1 MFFVPPP
8 PPPVSFSREVAPI
21 MAMHCNGCHGHAAG
35 LSTRTYRE
43 LMLGGN
49 LGRAV
54 VPGDPERSLIVD
66 FLEGRRGERRRMPKD
81 GRPLSGSQ
89 IDTIRRWIAEGA
101 NDDDLPPNAYRTV
114 LPGVAVSAARVTR
127 ILFRVNT
134 TAYVT
139 VVAKDPVRSTA
150 LWTEVGSL
158 KKPKE
163 AGDVGEPGETICWDI
178 RGGTGWPTSVDLEL
192 TVQYATEKLR
202 DVEFRANM
210 LEAGAPAVDASTP
223 VCHR

>member
-21 MAMHCNGCHGHAAG
+21 MAMHCNGCHGNAGG

-54 VPGDPERSLIVD
+54 MPGNPERSLIVD

-81 GRPLSGSQ
+81 GRPLSGKQ
-89 IDTIRRWIAEGA
+89 IDAIRRWIAEGA
-101 NDDDLPPNAYRTV
+101 NDDDSPPDAYRTV
-114 LPGVAVSAARVTR
+114 LTGVAVSATRVTR
-127 ILFRVNT
+127 VLLRVNT

-139 VVAKDPVRSTA
+139 VIARDPSRTTE

-158 KKPKE
+158 KMPKE
-163 AGDVGEPGETICWDI
+163 SGDIGKPGQTICWDI
-178 RGGTGWPTSVDLEL
+178 RGGTGWPTAVDLEL
-192 TVQYATEKLR
+192 TVQYATEEVR
-202 DVEFRANM
+202 NVEFRADM
-210 LEAGAPAVDASTP
+210 LEAPAPADASIS
-223 VCHR
+223 VCRL